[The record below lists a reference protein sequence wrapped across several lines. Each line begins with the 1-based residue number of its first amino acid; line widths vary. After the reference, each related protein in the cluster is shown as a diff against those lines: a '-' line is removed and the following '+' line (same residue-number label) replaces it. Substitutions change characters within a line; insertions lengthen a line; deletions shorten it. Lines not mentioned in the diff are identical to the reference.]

1 MFHKLKLGIYS
12 LMALALVC
20 WSHNAFASSKNS
32 PPLRIVS
39 LSPATTEWVDAFG
52 MVDSL
57 VGVTEQCDFPP
68 QVKSVA
74 KVGSFMRTSL
84 ERVLLSKPTDV
95 VTVAG
100 LPSILRQQLMA
111 SGVRVHVFEI
121 HQLADFPTQIVGLG
135 KVLDATDRAKVWAES
150 FRTEILEF
158 KVGERPT
165 TDKSKT
171 LSAAPGKS
179 VLLLVSLQPP
189 YVATPASWLSEL
201 FEKAGFRNGMRDSAS
216 SFKGANDFAQISLE
230 SLLKSRSDLWV
241 TFSDQSSADEG
252 LRQRARVMFKR
263 GKLEKPPRVEVLSA
277 DLFNRP
283 GPRLLEAF
291 RRLKELPR

>member
-1 MFHKLKLGIYS
+1 MFHKLKLGIFS

-20 WSHNAFASSKNS
+20 WSDNAFASSKNP

-52 MVDSL
+52 LVDSL

-68 QVKSVA
+68 QVKSVS

-135 KVLDATDRAKVWAES
+135 KVLDATDRANVWAER
-150 FRTEILEF
+150 FRTEIVEF
-158 KVGERPT
+158 NVGERHT

-171 LSAAPGKS
+171 LSAVPGKS

-201 FEKAGFRNGMRDSAS
+201 FEKAGFRNVMRDSAS
-216 SFKGANDFAQISLE
+216 SFKGANEFAQISLE

-241 TFSDQSSADEG
+241 TFSDQSSGDEA